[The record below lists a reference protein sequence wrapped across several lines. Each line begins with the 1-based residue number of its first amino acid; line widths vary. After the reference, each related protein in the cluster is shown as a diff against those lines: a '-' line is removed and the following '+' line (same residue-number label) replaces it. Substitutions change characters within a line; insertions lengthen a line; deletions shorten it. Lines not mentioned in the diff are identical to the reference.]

1 MFFDIIKGVV
11 QMKKSLIRRKK
22 FLKDMIYSENT
33 RSLCRLPNDT
43 NSFTRNRK
51 ISYFDLLLL
60 TLNKQGKNTSFEIRD
75 YEINKKGENKVNYT
89 DEAYLKQRRH
99 LNPEVFKI
107 MNKGYLKDFYNDK
120 KYIIKNKGYIIL
132 AIDGSKDEIPNTPQN
147 RKEFGE
153 VGNNQAKHK
162 VARALFSGIYDVYNH
177 FFIDTQVSNVNNSE
191 IELAKKNIEA
201 CMEIIEKNNIL
212 IVLDRGYPS
221 IEFFDWLNE
230 RNIKFLI
237 RLSPNDYI
245 KERKNM
251 ETSDEEVNIE
261 YTYARMN
268 KLRKKHPD
276 IYEKIKDKKEI
287 KMRIVNIEIAENTTE
302 SLITNIFDNDFKKED
317 FKKIYNDRWKIERAY
332 DSLKN
337 KLKIEKFTGNLPI
350 FVYQDIYAQVL
361 VYNQIQDILYT
372 GNQILRKNNNKKKLK
387 LEYNINE
394 NKAIGLY
401 KEKFIKIMLIENK
414 DEAIKEFDKL
424 IEELTKY
431 TSAVRKGRK
440 SNPRNWNTSN
450 KYRKNMSAS
459 F

>member
-1 MFFDIIKGVV
+1 
-11 QMKKSLIRRKK
+11 MKKSLIRRKK
-22 FLKDMIYSENT
+22 FLKDMIYAEST

-43 NSFTRNRK
+43 KSFTRNRK

-60 TLNKQGKNTSFEIRD
+60 TLNNQGKNTSFEIRD

-107 MNKGYLKDFYNDK
+107 MNKGYLKDFYGDE
-120 KYIIKNKGYIIL
+120 KYIVKSKDYIVL
-132 AIDGSKDEIPNTPQN
+132 AIDGSKYEIPNTPQN

-153 VGNNQAKHK
+153 AGNNQSKHK

-177 FFIDTQVSNVNNSE
+177 FFIDTQISNVNDSE

-212 IVLDRGYPS
+212 VVLDRGYPS

-230 RNIKFLI
+230 RNIKFLM

-245 KERKNM
+245 KERENM
-251 ETSDEEVNIE
+251 KTSDEEVNIE
-261 YTYARMN
+261 YSYARMN
-268 KLRKKHPD
+268 KLRRKHPE
-276 IYEKIKDKKEI
+276 IYEKLKDNKEI
-287 KMRIVNIEIAENTTE
+287 KLRIIDIEIGENITE
-302 SLITNIFDNDFKKED
+302 SLITNIFDYNFKKED

-350 FVYQDIYAQVL
+350 FIYQDIYAQVL
-361 VYNQIQDILYT
+361 VYNQIQDMLYI
-372 GNQILRKNNNKKKLK
+372 GNQTLKSKNNEKSLK
-387 LEYNINE
+387 LDYNINE

-401 KEKFIKIMLIENK
+401 KEKFIKIMLIENR
-414 DEAIKEFDKL
+414 DIAINEFDKL
-424 IEELTKY
+424 IDEMTKY
-431 TSAVRKGRK
+431 TSVVRKGRK

-450 KYRKNMSAS
+450 KYRSNMSNS